1 MFHRFYLLLHSLP
14 IVQFPTRMGGWAKW
28 QILRV
33 KKEGGNPHLVCNSLK
48 FKLITGK
55 VFQWTFLEPAKWWFF
70 TRVFIRAGPIPKNV
84 EILID
89 WELIQKIFS
98 ILENLFFFMIISVRN
113 SNLGF
118 CFFAFKCCVSQLSV
132 ERFGKNFEDQ
142 VKLGQVK
149 SSPNFCSFGPQR
161 AEKRNIWRPKKTNLN
176 LNSGLWW
183 WPKTILWSFCDTCHG
198 SWDIDISEGVN
209 RDVSYSEGG
218 S

>member
-98 ILENLFFFMIISVRN
+98 ILKNLFFFMIQWPTIAKKHRFSIPR
-113 SNLGF
+113 
-118 CFFAFKCCVSQLSV
+118 SQ
-132 ERFGKNFEDQ
+132 NWP
-142 VKLGQVK
+142 
-149 SSPNFCSFGPQR
+149 SPNFYHLYVFEAQARKLVKIDHLSVRLSFPQLSIWIGTATDRWMANVR
-161 AEKRNIWRPKKTNLN
+161 ATNR
-176 LNSGLWW
+176 
-183 WPKTILWSFCDTCHG
+183 C
-198 SWDIDISEGVN
+198 N
-209 RDVSYSEGG
+209 RGQYIF
-218 S
+218 